1 MTRAVVLL
9 GLLLLTSCD
18 YSMTLQRKYPTYAP
32 SDIWSDGAS
41 ARPLPEGVVA
51 QGDLARRSAEATPPP
66 ATEALLERG
75 REQFNVYCSPC
86 HGLAGDGDG
95 VIVAHGFPQPPSY
108 HIDRL
113 LAATPQHLYD
123 VVSNGYGV
131 MFSYS
136 ARLEPQDRWAVV
148 AYIRALQLSRRATV
162 AEVPEAKEKLQ

>member
-1 MTRAVVLL
+1 
-9 GLLLLTSCD
+9 
-18 YSMTLQRKYPTYAP
+18 
-32 SDIWSDGAS
+32 
-41 ARPLPEGVVA
+41 
-51 QGDLARRSAEATPPP
+51 
-66 ATEALLERG
+66 
-75 REQFNVYCSPC
+75 
-86 HGLAGDGDG
+86 